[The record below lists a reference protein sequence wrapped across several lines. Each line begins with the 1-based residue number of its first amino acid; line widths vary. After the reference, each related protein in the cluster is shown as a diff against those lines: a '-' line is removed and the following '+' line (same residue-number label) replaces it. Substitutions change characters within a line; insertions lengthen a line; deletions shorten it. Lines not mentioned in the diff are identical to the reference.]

1 MIPTDF
7 DTTLE
12 IIKSIDKKINRLI
25 SDKNML
31 ENELKEYFQY
41 HRPKISISVIQ
52 GKYYHCTCRIY
63 LDDGKVLYHT
73 AHLGKKDLYVDKKDE
88 RLVMLSQSKMREVLM
103 AKYPDKFQ

>member
-12 IIKSIDKKINRLI
+12 TIKSIDKKINRLI
-25 SDKNML
+25 TDKNIL

-52 GKYYHCTCRIY
+52 GKYFHCTCRIY
-63 LDDGKVLYHT
+63 IKGNVVFHT
-73 AHLGKKDLYVDKKDE
+73 AHLGRVDMYVDKNDE

-103 AKYPDKFQ
+103 AKYPDMFK

>member
-25 SDKNML
+25 TDKNIL

-52 GKYYHCTCRIY
+52 GKYFHCTCRIY
-63 LDDGKVLYHT
+63 IKGNVVFHT
-73 AHLGKKDLYVDKKDE
+73 AHLGKKDLFVDKNDE
-88 RLVMLSQSKMREVLM
+88 RLLRLSESKMREVLM